1 MKTSIYSLQK
11 TGVNGLIVLID
22 VTIETSVSKIE
33 NDPREYYYLNM
44 IINPFQAQYYIF
56 QSTYYLKYL
65 LVGKYKHELIWTE
78 FKRIIP
84 TNVGRDNE

>member
-1 MKTSIYSLQK
+1 MRYYNKYPL
-11 TGVNGLIVLID
+11 TGYLFTYVSVI
-22 VTIETSVSKIE
+22 VTIETSQFRLRSSH
-33 NDPREYYYLNM
+33 REYYYLNM

-56 QSTYYLKYL
+56 QSTIYLKYL
-65 LVGKYKHELIWTE
+65 LVGKYQQELICTE

>member
-1 MKTSIYSLQK
+1 MSVI
-11 TGVNGLIVLID
+11 

-33 NDPREYYYLNM
+33 LDSREYYYLNM

-56 QSTYYLKYL
+56 QSTIYLKYL
-65 LVGKYKHELIWTE
+65 LVGKYQQELICTE

>member
-1 MKTSIYSLQK
+1 MSVI
-11 TGVNGLIVLID
+11 

-33 NDPREYYYLNM
+33 SDPREYYFLNM
-44 IINPFQAQYYIF
+44 IINPFQAHYFVF

-65 LVGKYKHELIWTE
+65 LVGKYQQELIWTE

>member
-1 MKTSIYSLQK
+1 MSVI
-11 TGVNGLIVLID
+11 

-33 NDPREYYYLNM
+33 SDPREYYYLNM

-56 QSTYYLKYL
+56 QSTVYLNYL
-65 LVGKYKHELIWTE
+65 LVGKYHQELIWTE
-78 FKRIIP
+78 FNRIIP

>member
-1 MKTSIYSLQK
+1 
-11 TGVNGLIVLID
+11 
-22 VTIETSVSKIE
+22 
-33 NDPREYYYLNM
+33 M
-44 IINPFQAQYYIF
+44 IINPFQAQYFVF

-65 LVGKYKHELIWTE
+65 LVGKYQQELIWTE